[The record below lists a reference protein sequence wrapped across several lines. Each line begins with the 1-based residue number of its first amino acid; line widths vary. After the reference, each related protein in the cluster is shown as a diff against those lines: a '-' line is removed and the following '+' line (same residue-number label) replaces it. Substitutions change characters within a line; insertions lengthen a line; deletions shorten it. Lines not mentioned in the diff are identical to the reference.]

1 MLINEKNLI
10 IIVEYLFLQIFTS
23 KQYLYICGSKY
34 IILSYYSREYDVQ
47 VFADYLMPR

>member
-23 KQYLYICGSKY
+23 KQYLYIWWSKY

-47 VFADYLMPR
+47 VFADYL